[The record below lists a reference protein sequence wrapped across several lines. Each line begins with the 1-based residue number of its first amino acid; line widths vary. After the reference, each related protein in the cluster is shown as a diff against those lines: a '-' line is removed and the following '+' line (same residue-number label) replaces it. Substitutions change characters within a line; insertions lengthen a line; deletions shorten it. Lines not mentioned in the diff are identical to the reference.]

1 MNIFS
6 DLKTNT
12 VYYSRFFQLRFPQ
25 IFETARVNLEANG
38 NKVKLIGGNMNLWIR
53 DWAPIQVDDHFVRFG
68 YKGYSNDGIES
79 GYEDYPWLQVPD
91 KCFDAFKP
99 LVESEIVLDGGGIIR
114 SEKHAVITEKVF
126 IDNPNRDKQELLNE
140 LRKILGV
147 PVLIIPVEPGDWLG
161 HADGICKFI
170 NHEEILVNDYS
181 VFVKKDPE
189 YKKFNQQ
196 LMTAFQSAGLKVRLM
211 PYIYDQCKHTDDEF
225 FHQTHPFADDNN
237 PGYGYYINFTLT
249 KNTIIAPVFGV
260 QADFAAIQT
269 LKECY
274 PKHSIIAV
282 DCAELSYEGGLTN
295 CTSANTIE

>member
-99 LVESEIVLDGGGIIR
+99 LVESEIVLDGGGIIQIGR
-114 SEKHAVITEKVF
+114 ASCRERV
-126 IDNPNRDKQELLNE
+126 
-140 LRKILGV
+140 
-147 PVLIIPVEPGDWLG
+147 
-161 HADGICKFI
+161 
-170 NHEEILVNDYS
+170 
-181 VFVKKDPE
+181 
-189 YKKFNQQ
+189 
-196 LMTAFQSAGLKVRLM
+196 
-211 PYIYDQCKHTDDEF
+211 
-225 FHQTHPFADDNN
+225 
-237 PGYGYYINFTLT
+237 
-249 KNTIIAPVFGV
+249 
-260 QADFAAIQT
+260 
-269 LKECY
+269 
-274 PKHSIIAV
+274 
-282 DCAELSYEGGLTN
+282 
-295 CTSANTIE
+295 